1 MVIENGTGI
10 SKEEIE
16 NRISRAR
23 ESMRIRGTEI
33 LIVIGRSFYDRMGSL
48 TYLTNHFPPFPPG
61 AFSETVRGMGHGL
74 LILPLE
80 ESPVL
85 FVDHRNYRSEMVH
98 IENVRM
104 EANISAGV
112 VGQLKKLAGKGVRA
126 GIAGEDIMPAT
137 MYIDLTTAL
146 PDVSFKNA
154 NSLLEQ
160 MRANKS
166 QAEVE
171 Y

>member
-23 ESMRIRGTEI
+23 ESMRIRGIEI

-98 IENVRM
+98 IENVRV

-112 VGQLKKLAGKGVRA
+112 VGQLKKLVGKGVRA

-146 PDVSFKNA
+146 PDVSFENA
-154 NSLLEQ
+154 NSLVEQ